1 VFFKGVIIVAAILFG
16 VISAAFLF
24 SNYFED
30 SQDVLNLTENDS
42 QKIINI
48 AKQFIKT
55 SPTFSYDGISD
66 TLELEIT
73 SLDNSDSKFL
83 VEGKFKTLHDG
94 YGNRTKMDLSEDIT
108 LHIIEIVIIED
119 KIISAVIDNQWDEL
133 NQITCTTARC

>member
-1 VFFKGVIIVAAILFG
+1 VILKILKPGQIHSNPKILKPFFY
-16 VISAAFLF
+16 SH
-24 SNYFED
+24 S
-30 SQDVLNLTENDS
+30 S

-83 VEGKFKTLHDG
+83 VEGKFKTPHNG

-119 KIISAVIDNQWDEL
+119 KIISAVIDDQWDEL